1 MTSSKH
7 WKEVPEEKRHPQRDT
22 STGCLYKHVGQHK
35 PSKTYPACGYKTNGY
50 DETKDT
56 RSKRNLYDLDAS
68 DKLKG
73 SWRIGPNKRLTVGER
88 LAGKIFDEQ
97 VNEGRAPKSGER
109 DRHKPDNP
117 ADKKGAWAFE
127 GNNYKQALRPFL
139 HEYHHILPTES
150 IFDHLNT
157 NELEILQDKAK
168 YNVNSKK
175 NIIILPCTRDISSV
189 LGLPT
194 HQGRH
199 GSETGYAMRC
209 ANALADFKQN
219 NEALKDKPCDVT
231 EEDASK
237 MKDSLERWQQQ
248 EYWLIVKYGRANMEA
263 DLNSMPP
270 TLKL

>member
-1 MTSSKH
+1 KKH
-7 WKEVPEEKRHPQRDT
+7 WPELSEADKHPPQDP
-22 STGCLYKHVGQHK
+22 STGCLYKHVGQNK
-35 PSKTYPACGYKTNGY
+35 SSKKYPACAYKVNGY

-56 RSKRNLYDLDAS
+56 KSKKNLYDLDAS
-68 DKLKG
+68 NQRTG
-73 SWRIGPNKRLTVGER
+73 SWRIGPNKRLTVAER
-88 LAGKIFDEQ
+88 LLGEAFDNQ
-97 VNEGRAPKSGER
+97 VNEGRAPKSGVR
-109 DRHKPDNP
+109 DQHKPDNP
-117 ADKKGAWAFE
+117 ADKEGAWAFE
-127 GNNYKQALRPFL
+127 GKNYKQALRPFL

-175 NIIILPCTRDISSV
+175 NIIILPCTRDIAPV

-231 EEDASK
+231 EESAAP
-237 MKDSLERWQQQ
+237 MKQSLERWQQK
-248 EYWLIVKYGRANMEA
+248 EYWRIVKYGRANLGV

-270 TLKL
+270 ALKM